1 MHRRRTLLTLLP
13 ALALPALTLA
23 ACEDLRLPE
32 DSPVGFGD
40 SVRGP
45 ALEAPWAFGDLSRW
59 NGQPGAAA
67 RAVAAL
73 EHLADALQGD
83 PFYTPEFSPTVVL
96 QLQAA
101 RAEVRQ
107 ALGID
112 PGAAPPD
119 VIATLDG
126 TAWAMEAS
134 DRTTALATLDR
145 APFFTLG
152 GQATLQRLASLPAL
166 PRAAE
171 AAQAIAAEMMRIR
184 R

>member
-1 MHRRRTLLTLLP
+1 MHRRRTLLSLLP
-13 ALALPALTLA
+13 ALALI
-23 ACEDLRLPE
+23 ACEELRLPA

-40 SVRGP
+40 SVRRP

-73 EHLADALQGD
+73 EHLADALPND
-83 PFYTPEFSPTVVL
+83 PFYTPEFSVTVLL

-112 PGAAPPD
+112 ADAAPRD

-126 TAWAMEAS
+126 AAWALEAG
-134 DRTTALATLDR
+134 DRAAALATLDR
-145 APFFTLG
+145 APFLTLG
-152 GQATLQRLASLPAL
+152 GAATLDRLASLPAL

-171 AAQAIAAEMMRIR
+171 AAGAVAAEMMRLR